1 MKLIPPRPTFA
12 QDMTAE
18 ERAEMLE
25 HVKYMRELFAAGKI
39 LIYGPVMAASGGYGM
54 GVFEVENEE
63 EARKLMEADPTM
75 KSGLNKFEL
84 APMRVGEARGI

>member
-12 QDMTAE
+12 QDMTAD

-25 HVKYMRELFAAGKI
+25 HVKYMREMFAAGRI

-63 EARKLMEADPTM
+63 EARKLMEADPTI
-75 KSGLNKFEL
+75 KSGLNKFEFS
-84 APMRVGEARGI
+84 PMRVGEARGI

>member
-12 QDMTAE
+12 QDMTAD
-18 ERAEMLE
+18 ERAAMLE
-25 HVKYMRELFAAGKI
+25 HVKYMREMFAAGKI

-63 EARKLMEADPTM
+63 EARKLMEADPTI
-75 KSGLNKFEL
+75 KSGLNKFEFS
-84 APMRVGEARGI
+84 PMRVGEARGI